1 MMSEKLKKWIAPRE
15 FYHKVFKIS
24 IPFAFQQLLNSAMG
38 IADSMMVSWIGQVT
52 AVGTA
57 AQIGN
62 LMMTMGYGICSGA
75 GIFMSQFF
83 GKKDELSQ
91 KKSFGLGVIVC
102 LCNALLWMTVSLLF
116 GRQLMG
122 FYIQDPV
129 VIDSALQYL
138 QIALLSY
145 IPGVLTT
152 MFSYA
157 YRCIQKTHVPLV
169 IGIISMAA
177 NVGLNYCMIF
187 GHLGFPAMGVRG
199 AALAT
204 LVAQTFGIIL
214 HIVYAK
220 ATKQVFMGTLK
231 EMFVMEKDFYMPIL
245 RRAYPL
251 VINELFFG
259 FGSTLYIRAF
269 GQLGKNAMDAYYVGN
284 QISDMFFF
292 IVQGM
297 NSANAAILG
306 ASLGSG
312 DLDLAKRQGNWFIT
326 LSFMMSAVSSVLIL
340 TAARPMVDMFGLQ
353 NLDVINEAVLI
364 VRIFSIRISLR
375 MFNVLV
381 FSALRAGGDSKFL
394 AFLDAGILWLV
405 GLPMAFFLVEG
416 LHFTS
421 IALVFLLIQ
430 VEQVVRMT
438 VGLRRYF
445 KGTWLVDLTKEV
457 KTA

>member
-1 MMSEKLKKWIAPRE
+1 MNEKVKKWIAPPD
-15 FYHKVFKIS
+15 FYNKVFRIS
-24 IPFAFQQLLNSAMG
+24 VPFAFQQLLNSAMG

-62 LMMTMGYGICSGA
+62 LMMIMGYGICSGA

-102 LCNALLWMTVSLLF
+102 LCNALLWMIVSVLF
-116 GRQLMG
+116 GRQMMG

-129 VIDSALQYL
+129 VIESALQYL
-138 QIALLSY
+138 QIAMLSY
-145 IPGVLTT
+145 IPGILTV

-157 YRCIQKTHVPLV
+157 YRCIQKTHVPLT
-169 IGIISMAA
+169 IGILSMAV
-177 NVGLNYCMIF
+177 NVLLNYCMIF
-187 GHLGFPAMGVRG
+187 GHFGFPAMGVRG

-204 LVAQTFGIIL
+204 VAAQSFGLIL
-214 HIVYAK
+214 HIVYARK
-220 ATKQVFMGTLK
+220 SRQVFMGTFR
-231 EMFVMEKDFYMPIL
+231 EMFVMDKAFYMPIL

-251 VINELFFG
+251 VLNELFFG

-269 GQLGKNAMDAYYVGN
+269 GQLGKDAMDAYYVGN

-312 DLDLAKRQGNWFIT
+312 DLDLAKRQGNWFIS
-326 LSFMMSAVSSVLIL
+326 LSVVMSAVSSVLIL
-340 TAARPMVDMFGLQ
+340 VCARPMVDLFGLQ
-353 NLDVINEAVLI
+353 SVNVVNEAVLI

-405 GLPMAFFLVEG
+405 GLPMAFILVEG

-430 VEQVVRMT
+430 VEQVVRMM
-438 VGLRRYF
+438 VGLKRYF
-445 KGTWLVDLTKEV
+445 KGTWLVDLTQEV